1 MISLTWVHRS
11 WVSHMVIGSFGSPEL
26 SRVVTT
32 WVNMAVCLGPVI
44 ALVAI
49 DARVAGGSHGEGFAA
64 SAGMTGMTP
73 AILVLMR
80 KDTVMKLGG
89 QA

>member
-1 MISLTWVHRS
+1 M
-11 WVSHMVIGSFGSPEL
+11 SHNAIGLVTAPEL

-49 DARVAGGSHGEGFAA
+49 DARAAGGSHGEGFAA

-80 KDTVMKLGG
+80 KDTVMKLDG